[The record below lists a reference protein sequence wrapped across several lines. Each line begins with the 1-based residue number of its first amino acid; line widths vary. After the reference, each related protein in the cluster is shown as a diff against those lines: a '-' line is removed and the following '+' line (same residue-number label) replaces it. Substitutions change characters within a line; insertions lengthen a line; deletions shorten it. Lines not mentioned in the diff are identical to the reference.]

1 MTWENVTTA
10 LSNLTD
16 VTTTVFTAATGN
28 PIVMACLVVPVF
40 SAAVYVVKKLFRL
53 AK

>member
-10 LSNLTD
+10 LTNLTG
-16 VTTTVFTAATGN
+16 VVSTVFTAATDN
-28 PIVMACLVVPVF
+28 PIIMACLVVPVF
-40 SAAVYVVKKLFRL
+40 SAAVYVVKRLFKL